1 MSLESNEHLVDKLIV
16 GAEQAAAGK
25 TLGLSP
31 EETFNLQQYLRQRGI
46 KQVRAED
53 NAPDPFG
60 EAPEQARDDRGQ
72 PVGEARRPQDDFRH
86 ADKKFGKEGGRNIVA
101 RQEKVNLDV
110 LPEEFLNDFEVA
122 QQREGRDR
130 QKVNAGEIKAGK
142 GLNVNP
148 GAAAGRGPRD
158 AQNRLL
164 DALDQ
169 FGPEAFGSQGPEMV
183 RLEQR
188 LNEVNNAGPVGL
200 ARGRREAR
208 AMIEADKRPFTSSE
222 IDRFVAAELQNRF
235 GGEFGWGQPVRAMP
249 IDAFA
254 KAEREIRA
262 ALQGKGGQDDFA
274 VLMNEARAARQAN
287 DFRNQYAGIARQ
299 FADENIGRIREIRD
313 LGRAGDGVRGV
324 MMQRVENPNS
334 PTTGQELNAPPQGP
348 LPRQQRWMVDNLPD
362 FGVEGGDSFGFP
374 QVGIMEEG
382 KLFADRLRAKGFNVP
397 KQEVRNLNELQAA
410 ADFVIRNAAAK
421 GQRLGRFDRESG
433 KMVFTDNPG
442 IQEVLYKLGYSEGE
456 IGRLANA
463 MNQIEQQAQRGFN
476 QQPAAN
482 FAARIPNELAK
493 GVSLETNVEGMRADG
508 GLPIEMIRNEKVG
521 RGKNQ
526 KNVRG
531 QLAKIGPE
539 DVVRALDEAG
549 QLYTQ
554 TPSGQK
560 VLLPEAAR
568 IIEEAN
574 LGREDAQKPM
584 IAGVKGEVKRAEFIR
599 GNARGMDRAER
610 VRRFGKDNA
619 DRADRVEANF
629 LAGEERRKRRE
640 EGQQLVKIGGGGFKN
655 NIEVDF
661 PEVSRTD
668 AGSGFRNVAIPQPKQ
683 PIQQAATPSIAPTP
697 GDITGSQPTPM
708 TDAGMGGGQPPARTA
723 VAAGGEEPKYKRM
736 GYMTQPDLANRK
748 SLDSRKQRADL
759 DQAKRMRTIRYGAG
773 ALAGAGGTAV
783 LGNILFGGRQ
793 EEEAVR

>member
-122 QQREGRDR
+122 QQREGRSR
-130 QKVNAGEIKAGK
+130 PPAGAGRGVQDALGMMQIAK
-142 GLNVNP
+142 DKY
-148 GAAAGRGPRD
+148 GAAAFGD
-158 AQNRLL
+158 AEGLINR
-164 DALDQ
+164 A
-169 FGPEAFGSQGPEMV
+169 AA
-183 RLEQR
+183 RLQED
-188 LNEVNNAGPVGL
+188 VFPGPVEKR
-200 ARGRREAR
+200 RGNRQAR

-222 IDRFVAAELQNRF
+222 IDRLVAAELQNRF

-362 FGVEGGDSFGFP
+362 FGIEGGDSFGFP

-508 GLPIEMIRNEKVG
+508 GLPIAMIRNEKVG

-531 QLAKIGPE
+531 QLAKLGPE
-539 DVVRALDEAG
+539 GVVRALDEAG

-584 IAGVKGEVKRAEFIR
+584 IAGVKGEVPRAEFIR

-629 LAGEERRKRRE
+629 LAGEELRKRRE

-668 AGSGFRNVAIPQPKQ
+668 AGSGFRNVAVPQPKQ
-683 PIQQAATPSIAPTP
+683 PIQQAATPSITPTP

-748 SLDSRKQRADL
+748 SLGSRRRRAISDQIQRTNAI
-759 DQAKRMRTIRYGAG
+759 RRYGAG

-793 EEEAVR
+793 EEEVAR